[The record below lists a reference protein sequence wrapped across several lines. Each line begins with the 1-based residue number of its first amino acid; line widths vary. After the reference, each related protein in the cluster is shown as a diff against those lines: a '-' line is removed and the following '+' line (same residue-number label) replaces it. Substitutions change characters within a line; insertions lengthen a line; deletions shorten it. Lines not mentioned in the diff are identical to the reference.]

1 MVRTIPGAG
10 VPSFLGAPK
19 ILQIT
24 GAGVLRNLQL
34 LTVEVL
40 SIVFNFCWLYL
51 YSCTNNSVVIC
62 TAGIIG
68 LVWLLAYLKPKK
80 ISESAGSGEGSPS
93 PGLTLGVRMVLAL
106 I

>member
-1 MVRTIPGAG
+1 MQ
-10 VPSFLGAPK
+10 FLGSVM
-19 ILQIT
+19 
-24 GAGVLRNLQL
+24 GHLRAQDFPTHRQL
-34 LTVEVL
+34 Y
-40 SIVFNFCWLYL
+40 IIIGRLYL

-80 ISESAGSGEGSPS
+80 ISESAGSGEGYPS